1 MSGFGSG
8 HDLRVMILSP
18 AGLGGSLLEIFSLS
32 LCPSHSFLSQIN
44 KEGGRKKERERER
57 KKKRRIE
64 RKKKEKERKEKRLE
78 TLKREP
84 AYSDTPVSLR
94 GLLSANNKIYSKVK

>member
-1 MSGFGSG
+1 MSTLGFGSG

-44 KEGGRKKERERER
+44 KEGGRKKEREREKEKKKDR
-57 KKKRRIE
+57 KKEE
-64 RKKKEKERKEKRLE
+64 RKRKKRKEARNSKE
-78 TLKREP
+78 G
-84 AYSDTPVSLR
+84 ASLF
-94 GLLSANNKIYSKVK
+94 